1 MSLLS
6 VRNLSKKFGENVIL
20 ENVDA
25 DVEKGEV
32 VTIIGP
38 SGTGK
43 SIFLRALNM
52 LEPPTSGD
60 ILLDGER
67 VSPGNIN
74 AIRRKMG
81 MVFQS
86 FGLFSHL
93 TVLQNLTLGQVSLL
107 KKTKAQAREKA
118 SELLKTVGLSERA
131 DFYPAQLSG
140 GQKQRVAIARALA
153 MEPEIILF
161 DEPTSALDPT
171 MVGEVTAVIRSLAKI
186 GITMLIVTH
195 EMKFAEDIS
204 NRVLYMDEGGIY
216 ESGAPSVILKEPTKE
231 KTRRFINRIR
241 SFEYEIKSRDYDF
254 YELIGEIETFCFR
267 NGIDGSIA
275 RKLSLLTEELIGDTI
290 APIYGNCKLA
300 VSYSEKL
307 AQYELC
313 VTYRGVNE
321 NAVDVADE
329 LSAMIIRKSAKEV
342 IHTFADGVN
351 TLTIKGI

>member
-25 DVEKGEV
+25 DIEKGEV

-43 SIFLRALNM
+43 STFLRALNM
-52 LEPPTSGD
+52 LDPPTSGE
-60 ILLDGER
+60 ILLDGELA
-67 VSPGNIN
+67 STNNIN
-74 AIRRKMG
+74 AVRRKMG
-81 MVFQS
+81 MVFQN

-93 TVLQNLTLGQVSLL
+93 SVLQNLTLGQVSLL
-107 KKTKAQAREKA
+107 KKTKAQAEEK
-118 SELLKTVGLSERA
+118 SLELLKTVGLSERA
-131 DFYPAQLSG
+131 SFYPAQLSG

-171 MVGEVTAVIRSLAKI
+171 MVSEVTAVIRSLAKT

-204 NRVLYMDEGGIY
+204 NRVFYMDEGCIY
-216 ESGAPSVILKEPTKE
+216 ESDTPQVIFNEPKKE
-231 KTRRFINRIR
+231 KTKMFINRIR
-241 SFEYEIKSRDYDF
+241 SFEYEITSEEYDF
-254 YELIGEIETFCFR
+254 YELLGRIETFCFH
-267 NGIDGSIA
+267 NGIDGNIA
-275 RKLSLLTEELIGDTI
+275 RKLSLVTEELVSDTI
-290 APIYGNCKLA
+290 TPRYGNCKLA

-307 AQYELC
+307 GQYGLSAA
-313 VTYRGVNE
+313 YRGANE

-329 LSAMIIRKSAKEV
+329 LSAMIIRKSAKE
-342 IHTFADGVN
+342 ITHTFADGVN
-351 TLTIKGI
+351 TLKISL

>member
-20 ENVDA
+20 ENVNA
-25 DVEKGEV
+25 DIEKGEI

-43 SIFLRALNM
+43 STFLRALNM
-52 LEPPTSGD
+52 LDPPSSGE
-60 ILLDGER
+60 IFLDGELA
-67 VSPGNIN
+67 STGNIN
-74 AIRRKMG
+74 DVRRKMG
-81 MVFQS
+81 MVFQN

-93 TVLQNLTLGQVSLL
+93 TVMQNLTLGQVSLL

-118 SELLKTVGLSERA
+118 LELLKTVGLSERA
-131 DFYPAQLSG
+131 EFYPVQLSG

-171 MVGEVTAVIRSLAKI
+171 MVGEVTAVIRSLAKT

-204 NRVLYMDEGGIY
+204 SRVFYMDEGGIY
-216 ESGAPSVILKEPTKE
+216 ESGAPWVIFKEPAKE

-241 SFEYEIKSRDYDF
+241 SLEYEIKSEDYDF
-254 YELIGEIETFCFR
+254 YELIREIETFCFR
-267 NGIDGSIA
+267 NGIDGKTS
-275 RKLSLLTEELIGDTI
+275 RKLSLVTEELVGDTI
-290 APIYGNCKLA
+290 VPKYKSCELA
-300 VSYSEKL
+300 ISYSEKL
-307 AQYELC
+307 GQYELS
-313 VTYRGVNE
+313 VAYRGANE
-321 NAVDVADE
+321 NAVEVADE
-329 LSAMIIRKSAKEV
+329 LSAIIIRKSSKEI
-342 IHTFADGVN
+342 IHTFADGVDMVR
-351 TLTIKGI
+351 LLL

>member
-20 ENVDA
+20 ENVNA
-25 DVEKGEV
+25 DIERGEV

-43 SIFLRALNM
+43 STFLRALNM
-52 LEPPTSGD
+52 LEPPSSGE

-67 VSPGNIN
+67 VSAGNIN
-74 AIRRKMG
+74 AVRRKMS
-81 MVFQS
+81 MVFQN

-107 KKTKAQAREKA
+107 KKTKAQARETA
-118 SELLKTVGLSERA
+118 LELLKTVGLSERA

-161 DEPTSALDPT
+161 DEPTSALDPA
-171 MVGEVTAVIRSLAKI
+171 MVSEVTAVIRSLAKT

-204 NRVLYMDEGGIY
+204 NRVFYMDEGGIY
-216 ESGAPSVILKEPTKE
+216 ESGTPHVIFQEPTKE
-231 KTRRFINRIR
+231 KTQKFINRIR
-241 SFEYEIKSRDYDF
+241 SFEYEINSEDYDF
-254 YELIGEIETFCFR
+254 YELLGGIETFCFR
-267 NGIDGSIA
+267 NGIDGNIA
-275 RKLSLLTEELIGDTI
+275 RKLSLVTEELVSDTI
-290 APIYGNCKLA
+290 VPRYGNCAL
-300 VSYSEKL
+300 VISYSEKL
-307 AQYELC
+307 DQYELC
-313 VTYRGVNE
+313 AAYRGANE
-321 NAVDVADE
+321 NAVEVADE
-329 LSAMIIRKSAKEV
+329 LSAMIIRKSAKE
-342 IHTFADGVN
+342 IFHTFADGTN
-351 TLTIKGI
+351 ALRILL